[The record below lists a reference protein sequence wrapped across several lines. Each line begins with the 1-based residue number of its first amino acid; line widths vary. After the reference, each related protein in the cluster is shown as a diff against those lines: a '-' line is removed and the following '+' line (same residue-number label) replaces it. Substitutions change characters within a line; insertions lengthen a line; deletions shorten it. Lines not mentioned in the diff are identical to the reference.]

1 MSLEV
6 NSKGLGHFMIQ
17 AHNLPKV
24 NEYFHVDAMELVN
37 CDFRQIFVDDYE
49 YCYHNHED
57 DNYYEDMD

>member
-1 MSLEV
+1 
-6 NSKGLGHFMIQ
+6 MIQ